1 MDRTKKSQNK
11 KRSKKTIGEKE
22 YKQLKRQGA
31 AYRKIAAKL
40 FQSVVKDDV
49 ASVVRDFAET
59 KLYSKGFL
67 ADLEK
72 GLRKSSYA
80 KA

>member
-1 MDRTKKSQNK
+1 MNQV
-11 KRSKKTIGEKE
+11 TISEQE

-31 AYRKIAAKL
+31 AYRRLAARL

-49 ASVVRDFAET
+49 VSVVCDFADT

-67 ADLEK
+67 KDLEK
-72 GLRKSSYA
+72 GLRKSSYG

>member
-1 MDRTKKSQNK
+1 MSQI
-11 KRSKKTIGEKE
+11 TISAQE

-40 FQSVVKDDV
+40 FQSVVKDDIV
-49 ASVVRDFAET
+49 SVVRDFADT

-67 ADLEK
+67 AELGK
-72 GLRKSSYA
+72 GLRKSSYGRA
-80 KA
+80 

>member
-1 MDRTKKSQNK
+1 MSTVTISQN
-11 KRSKKTIGEKE
+11 E
-22 YKQLKRQGA
+22 YKQLKRHST
-31 AYRKIAAKL
+31 AYRKIASRL
-40 FQSVVKDDV
+40 FEAVVRDDIETVVKD
-49 ASVVRDFAET
+49 FAAT

-72 GLRKSSYA
+72 GLRKSSWG

>member
-1 MDRTKKSQNK
+1 MSQV
-11 KRSKKTIGEKE
+11 TISEQE
-22 YKQLKRQGA
+22 YKQLKRQGV
-31 AYRKIAAKL
+31 AYRKLAAKL

-49 ASVVRDFAET
+49 ASVVRDFANT
-59 KLYSKGFL
+59 DLYSKGFL

-72 GLRKSSYA
+72 GLRKSSYG

>member
-1 MDRTKKSQNK
+1 MSQI
-11 KRSKKTIGEKE
+11 TISERE
-22 YKQLKRQGA
+22 YKRLKRQGA